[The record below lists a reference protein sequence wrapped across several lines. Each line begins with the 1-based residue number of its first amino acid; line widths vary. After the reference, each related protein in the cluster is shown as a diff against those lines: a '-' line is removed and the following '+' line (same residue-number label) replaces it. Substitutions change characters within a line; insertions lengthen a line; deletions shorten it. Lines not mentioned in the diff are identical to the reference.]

1 MKLPKVPQR
10 TATSFS
16 FAMIERTLKECFAD
30 RQFSPE
36 EEVTKV
42 LEFFFGAGQP
52 ECAFC
57 GSSEIKRWDH
67 LLPISKGGDTVLGNM
82 VPACAQ
88 CDDSKQGKPF
98 EDWMVSNAKYSPKSR
113 GVKDVSQRIKRIKAY
128 IQHFGYVPRSE
139 EERLNKHELE
149 RLKIIR
155 SKLLDIR
162 GDIEMLIKDYRARTM

>member
-10 TATSFS
+10 TTTSFS

-52 ECAFC
+52 ECVFC
-57 GSSEIKRWDH
+57 GREVKRWDH

-98 EDWMVSNAKYSPKSR
+98 EDWMISNAKYSPKSR
-113 GVKDVSQRIKRIKAY
+113 GVKDIAKRIERIKAY
-128 IQHFGYVPRSE
+128 IQHFGYVPRSLE
-139 EERLNKHELE
+139 DRLNEQE
-149 RLKIIR
+149 FDRLKIIR
-155 SKLLDIR
+155 SKLRNIR
-162 GDIEMLIKDYRARTM
+162 QDIEILVKDYGARTM